1 MKTLWLLALLLPL
14 PLSAFAQAVAP
25 EPPPGACG
33 DVLAKHVD
41 DNLNPMIEPDCDST
55 AYYFGIG
62 RDKDYTLARSCAY
75 LERFK
80 HVDQDGSLFT
90 GPGILAMI
98 YANGDGTPR
107 DLDLARRF
115 TCEIKEAAP
124 EETLA
129 RLQVIDRMAT
139 SPKNAGHFDLCSMG
153 STGVTQN
160 WCASIHLRLEDAR
173 RYDELVKMVDGL
185 TPAQQESFKVLQSA
199 EQGYEAAHAD
209 KEIDLTGTA
218 AAALTLQERNR
229 LRALFVSDFALFAK
243 KDFAEPV
250 SLGVVQGHIDNDL
263 ASIQKNG
270 PHIFRNT
277 TVTVQGVNET
287 QAAWVKYVAAWRA
300 YEAAV
305 NPGVS
310 GDAVETQL
318 GRERLFH
325 LHRLNSMY

>member
-1 MKTLWLLALLLPL
+1 MKMNWLLFLLLSL
-14 PLSAFAQAVAP
+14 PLSASAQAVAP

-41 DNLNPMIEPDCDST
+41 DNLNPMIEADCDST

-62 RDKDYTLARSCAY
+62 RDKDYSLARSCAY

-90 GPGILAMI
+90 GPGILAMVF
-98 YANGDGTPR
+98 ANGDGTPR

-129 RLQVIDRMAT
+129 RLAVLDRMAAT
-139 SPKNAGHFDLCSMG
+139 PKNAGHFDLCST
-153 STGVTQN
+153 SKSGVTQN
-160 WCASIHLRLEDAR
+160 WCASIELRLKDAR

-185 TPAQQESFKVLQSA
+185 TPQQQESFKVLQTA
-199 EQGYEAAHAD
+199 EQGYEAEHAE

-229 LRALFVSDFALFAK
+229 IRALFVSDFALFAK

-250 SLGVVQGHIDNDL
+250 SLGVIQTHIDDDL
-263 ASIQKNG
+263 ASIQKIG
-270 PHIFRNT
+270 PRVFRNT
-277 TVTVQGVNET
+277 TLTVSGVQDT

-325 LHRLNSMY
+325 LHRLNKTY